1 MSTTSLLPLN
11 PAVSPQQVAR
21 ILPIRANLLPQ
32 EITAGRSA
40 RRMRVLVI
48 AAAVIVVVGVG
59 GWYADAFRAEKQ
71 AIRDRDT
78 VTGQVN
84 DARHAQNTDDNRQV
98 TAVIQANKAYAAQ
111 LKTLM
116 ANDLPWSV
124 VLDDLRSTGTAKH
137 VTINSISASVIER
150 QTSSKTALPSSTT
163 ASTVANLT
171 ISGTAKD
178 KKTIAGFITA
188 LATVHGVANPYLTT
202 AAQSTTSMSFTINAD
217 VTSAALCGRFSAIKC
232 KTGGN

>member
-1 MSTTSLLPLN
+1 MSNTALLPLN

-40 RRMRVLVI
+40 RRMRVFVI

-59 GWYADAFRAEKQ
+59 AWYADAYRAEKQ

-78 VTGQVN
+78 VTKQVN
-84 DARHAQNTDDNRQV
+84 DARDAQNTAEYRQV
-98 TAVIQANKAYAAQ
+98 TTAIQANKAYAAQ

-124 VLDDLRSTGTAKH
+124 VLDDLRSTGTAKG
-137 VTINSISASVIER
+137 VTINSISASVVER
-150 QTSSKTALPSSTT
+150 PESSSTALPSSTT
-163 ASTVANLT
+163 ASTVATLT
-171 ISGTAKD
+171 ISGMAKD

-188 LATVHGVANPYLTT
+188 LTKVHGVANPYLTT

-217 VTSAALCGRFSAIKC
+217 VTSAKLCGRFSATKC